1 MLLNLVVCDKDWS
14 SSVADIN
21 NYIDNPTSFYSHLAN
36 LKLLHKTFPNIPIT
50 MPILDNITADDCR
63 VKFITQVCM
72 REYPTKQTAVTRDWI
87 PTLVGTGDGGWLL
100 FFEDE
105 ELLNSTEYFFGITR
119 IDEKQ
124 LTTYSYKDS

>member
-1 MLLNLVVCDKDWS
+1 MKLSLNICPLECCPTNPNITKYIENPKSLCDHLDDLVV
-14 SSVADIN
+14 
-21 NYIDNPTSFYSHLAN
+21 
-36 LKLLHKTFPNIPIT
+36 LKQLFPNTPMT
-50 MPILDNITADDCR
+50 MPVLDNITVDDIR

-72 REYPTKQTAVTRDWI
+72 REYRIKQTTVTRDWI

-105 ELLNSTEYFFGITR
+105 ELLNSTEYLFGITR

-124 LTTYSYKDS
+124 LKR

>member
-1 MLLNLVVCDKDWS
+1 M
-14 SSVADIN
+14 
-21 NYIDNPTSFYSHLAN
+21 
-36 LKLLHKTFPNIPIT
+36 T
-50 MPILDNITADDCR
+50 MPVLDNITADDSR

-72 REYPTKQTAVTRDWI
+72 REYPTKQTMVTRDWI

-105 ELLNSTEYFFGITR
+105 ELLNSTEYLFGITR

-124 LTTYSYKDS
+124 LTTYLNKDN